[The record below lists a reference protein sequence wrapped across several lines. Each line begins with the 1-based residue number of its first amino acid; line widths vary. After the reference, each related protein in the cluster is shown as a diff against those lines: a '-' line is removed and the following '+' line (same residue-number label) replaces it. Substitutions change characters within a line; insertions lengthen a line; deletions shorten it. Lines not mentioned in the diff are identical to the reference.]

1 MVVAQDCPSGR
12 IHEMSPFAHGADN
25 CFVVMGV
32 DRNIISG
39 KALNLISGGRAAVDE
54 KWHGNA
60 PKMEPRQR
68 PPHERPHMRG
78 ATRCIKDRPRWKI
91 VPGAAPA
98 ALIYVNCPGAEMRF
112 FSALGG
118 NYRHAI

>member
-1 MVVAQDCPSGR
+1 MVVAQDCASGR

-68 PPHERPHMRG
+68 PPHERGYLTAHAGSDPMHQGSSALENRTRRG
-78 ATRCIKDRPRWKI
+78 AGSIDPCQLPR
-91 VPGAAPA
+91 G
-98 ALIYVNCPGAEMRF
+98 
-112 FSALGG
+112 
-118 NYRHAI
+118 